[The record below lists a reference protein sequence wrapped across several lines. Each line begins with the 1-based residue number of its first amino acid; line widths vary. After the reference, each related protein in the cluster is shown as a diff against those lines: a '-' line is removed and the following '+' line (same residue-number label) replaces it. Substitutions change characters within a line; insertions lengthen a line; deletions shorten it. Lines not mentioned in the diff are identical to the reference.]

1 VTLGDRRNLA
11 QRGEARGG
19 ARSRV
24 PGLLLGCIGGAV
36 SASGAR
42 LPIPPAQSPRVQHG
56 VDEIRA
62 IHDLVL
68 QEAAN
73 RLFNLVRPS
82 DLVARLG
89 ADEFALLL
97 PGCDAGATLA
107 LCQQIVARLPAL
119 PLLTIRFAEPELDR
133 VAIATAVDL
142 AFARRPAAIFDV
154 IREPLSA
161 NGLAIVQGI
170 EDGAVGV
177 IITTRL
183 LHSSG
188 QWVES
193 TMTLKPTKTDPQGVA
208 SAATYG
214 RRIGLQAL
222 VGVAA
227 DVDDDGNEASKP
239 STKPAAASPVKAI
252 SVAQRDFNSWVKPY
266 IDSGAITADNV
277 KKLIAEHKNDY
288 ENTLAT
294 LKLALT

>member
-1 VTLGDRRNLA
+1 MTIESDEFEERAAIREFDGGMSRDEAEIAAAKDLDSSTTLGGQMHTSMAINELSAALA
-11 QRGEARGG
+11 K
-19 ARSRV
+19 
-24 PGLLLGCIGGAV
+24 
-36 SASGAR
+36 
-42 LPIPPAQSPRVQHG
+42 AQGQM
-56 VDEIRA
+56 
-62 IHDLVL
+62 
-68 QEAAN
+68 
-73 RLFNLVRPS
+73 
-82 DLVARLG
+82 
-89 ADEFALLL
+89 
-97 PGCDAGATLA
+97 
-107 LCQQIVARLPAL
+107 
-119 PLLTIRFAEPELDR
+119 
-133 VAIATAVDL
+133 ATAKKDKDNPFFKSKYADL
-142 AFARRPAAIFDV
+142 AAIFDV

-183 LHSSG
+183 MHSSG

-227 DVDDDGNEASKP
+227 DTDDDGNEASKP
-239 STKPAAASPVKAI
+239 STKPATASTVKTITA
-252 SVAQRDFNSWVKPY
+252 AQRDFNAWVKPY

>member
-1 VTLGDRRNLA
+1 MTIDSDEFGERAAIREFDGGMSRDEAELAAAKDLDPSTTLGGQMHTSMAINELA
-11 QRGEARGG
+11 A
-19 ARSRV
+19 A
-24 PGLLLGCIGGAV
+24 LAK
-36 SASGAR
+36 
-42 LPIPPAQSPRVQHG
+42 AQGQM
-56 VDEIRA
+56 
-62 IHDLVL
+62 
-68 QEAAN
+68 
-73 RLFNLVRPS
+73 
-82 DLVARLG
+82 
-89 ADEFALLL
+89 
-97 PGCDAGATLA
+97 
-107 LCQQIVARLPAL
+107 
-119 PLLTIRFAEPELDR
+119 
-133 VAIATAVDL
+133 ATAKKNQDNPFFKSKYADL
-142 AFARRPAAIFDV
+142 AAIFDA
-154 IREPLSA
+154 IRGPLST

-239 STKPAAASPVKAI
+239 STKPAAAPVKTI

-266 IDSGAITADNV
+266 IDSGAITADDV
-277 KKLIAEHKNDY
+277 KRLITEHKNDY
-288 ENTLAT
+288 ANTLAV
-294 LKLALT
+294 LKAALT